1 MENEEVFEADA
12 EINGLEQMRSR
23 SSYRSTQKGHDT
35 GEADLASERNTHD
48 EETPLLS
55 RDHEVEGRGASE
67 SSPGETRRT
76 PKWDGEGD
84 FEGRPWWNKP
94 SVRNSQSDMNVYNL
108 TGIYRFSGSFLPSSS
123 SP

>member
-1 MENEEVFEADA
+1 MENEEAFEADA
-12 EINGLEQMRSR
+12 EINGLQQMRSR
-23 SSYRSTQKGHDT
+23 STYRSTQKGHDT
-35 GEADLASERNTHD
+35 EEADLASERNPHD

-55 RDHEVEGRGASE
+55 SDHEVEGTIASE
-67 SSPGETRRT
+67 DRPGVTRRT

-94 SVRNSQSDMNVYNL
+94 SVRYSQPDMGVYNL
-108 TGIYRFSGSFLPSSS
+108 NDIYRFSGSFLPSSS

>member
-12 EINGLEQMRSR
+12 EINGLEHVRSR
-23 SSYRSTQKGHDT
+23 SSYRSTQKGHNRD
-35 GEADLASERNTHD
+35 GAGLASERNNHD

-55 RDHEVEGRGASE
+55 SDHESE
-67 SSPGETRRT
+67 DRPGETRRT
-76 PKWDGEGD
+76 LKWDGEGD

-94 SVRNSQSDMNVYNL
+94 SVRDSQSDMSVYNL
-108 TGIYRFSGSFLPSSS
+108 NDTYRSSGSFLPSSS

>member
-23 SSYRSTQKGHDT
+23 STHRSTRKRHDT
-35 GEADLASERNTHD
+35 EDADFASERNNHD
-48 EETPLLS
+48 EETPLLLP
-55 RDHEVEGRGASE
+55 DHENEGRDVSE
-67 SSPGETRRT
+67 DRPDETRRT

-94 SVRNSQSDMNVYNL
+94 SVRYSQPGMNVYNL
-108 TGIYRFSGSFLPSSS
+108 NDVYRFSGSFLPSSS